1 MPVLDRPCRGG
12 ITGEG
17 SLVLP
22 RVLRW
27 EVGVQKGLHVGEG
40 PGHLHLISDQHREED
55 TGQLVSQ
62 RGCGQGAVV
71 TGAWWGHQGWTCMNA
86 RDPGTP
92 EPGQATSAEERRGV
106 PQLVHQGPHP
116 PTHTHTHTTQE
127 NREGKTSEPTPDQGE
142 AERGPETDPRPWWAS
157 EECLR

>member
-40 PGHLHLISDQHREED
+40 PGHLHLIPDQHREED

-71 TGAWWGHQGWTCMNA
+71 TGAWWGHQGWTCINA

-92 EPGQATSAEERRGV
+92 EPGQATSAEERRGG
-106 PQLVHQGPHP
+106 PQLVHQGPP
-116 PTHTHTHTTQE
+116 HTHTHTQLRRTVRARPRSPPQT
-127 NREGKTSEPTPDQGE
+127 RARQRGGQKQTPG
-142 AERGPETDPRPWWAS
+142 RGGH
-157 EECLR
+157 LRSV

>member
-40 PGHLHLISDQHREED
+40 PGHLHLISGQHREED

-116 PTHTHTHTTQE
+116 PHTHTHTQLRRTVRARPRSPPQT
-127 NREGKTSEPTPDQGE
+127 RARQRGGQKQTPG
-142 AERGPETDPRPWWAS
+142 RGGH
-157 EECLR
+157 LRSV